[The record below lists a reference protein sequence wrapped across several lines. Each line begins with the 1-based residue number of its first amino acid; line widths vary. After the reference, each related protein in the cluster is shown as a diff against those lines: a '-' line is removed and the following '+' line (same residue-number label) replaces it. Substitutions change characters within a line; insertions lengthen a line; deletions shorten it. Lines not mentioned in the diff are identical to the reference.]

1 MANYSSSYTGAQ
13 IDSAVGRANSTDV
26 TAGTVTASKAVVVDA
41 NSDISGFRNITATG
55 QIQAAT
61 INLTGDTTI
70 GDGDTDNITI
80 NADVNSNIIPNT
92 DNTFDLG
99 SSSKQWKDLYVNGIG
114 YIDQLGTD
122 ADPIAIYASS
132 GEIDGTVIGSESAAA
147 GTFTTL
153 TASDDVTFD
162 TSTLKVDSTNN
173 RVGIGTASPDK
184 LLEVSG
190 ATTPTIRITDTTSA
204 SHSAG
209 DVHGAIEWYSED
221 VSNDWP
227 GVQAYISAVQSGTS
241 ANPHSDLYFQASES
255 SSTPEGNTG
264 TNPHMVIQSTT
275 GNVGIGTASPV
286 SVLDLGSATEGEGIA
301 WGGAS
306 GTAHYATIWTEY
318 GNGSLI
324 MGAGLKGST
333 SASTFL
339 NPHTGTYGYAAIEL
353 DSFSDD
359 GIKFYVGADSSKTK
373 DASITPSEAM
383 RIDTSGNVGIN
394 ETNPD
399 RKLHVNSGATNAC
412 AIFESTDTEVV
423 IELKDSTGTAQI
435 ASRNDFRFTAG
446 SSERMRV
453 DSSGNVL
460 IGRTSVGTTGNGHS
474 IRGADSAIFSR
485 DGGEAVIMNRDS
497 SDGLVLEFRRNGS
510 TSVGKITALGSER
523 IAIHSGTVGI
533 EFNPSNQVNPS
544 NGSGGLDNT
553 LDLGASTSRWDD
565 IYATNT
571 TIQSSD
577 ERMKDEIIDS
587 PIGLSF
593 INDLRPVQYK
603 WKDYDDKTFSR
614 KHYGLIAQEV
624 EQVLSDNDINTND
637 FAPLVYDE
645 ESDRYGM
652 RYGEMVGILIKA
664 VQELSAK
671 VEALENA

>member
-1 MANYSSSYTGAQ
+1 MALTKIKTGGITDSAVTTAKINDDAVTDAKVADAITVTGAQ
-13 IDSAVGRANSTDV
+13 TGITQTGTLTSFASTGIDDNATSTAITIDSSENVGIGVTSPSAGAVGGRVLHLVNSGGTASVRVDRSDAS
-26 TAGTVTASKAVVVDA
+26 TAGTLSITSGNGS
-41 NSDISGFRNITATG
+41 NSIFCTGNKSLNIH
-55 QIQAAT
+55 
-61 INLTGDTTI
+61 
-70 GDGDTDNITI
+70 
-80 NADVNSNIIPNT
+80 
-92 DNTFDLG
+92 
-99 SSSKQWKDLYVNGIG
+99 
-114 YIDQLGTD
+114 
-122 ADPIAIYASS
+122 
-132 GEIDGTVIGSESAAA
+132 
-147 GTFTTL
+147 
-153 TASDDVTFD
+153 
-162 TSTLKVDSTNN
+162 TN
-173 RVGIGTASPDK
+173 
-184 LLEVSG
+184 
-190 ATTPTIRITDTTSA
+190 
-204 SHSAG
+204 
-209 DVHGAIEWYSED
+209 
-221 VSNDWP
+221 
-227 GVQAYISAVQSGTS
+227 
-241 ANPHSDLYFQASES
+241 
-255 SSTPEGNTG
+255 
-264 TNPHMVIQSTT
+264 STT
-275 GNVGIGTASPV
+275 RMTVDGSGNVGIGTTNPV

-339 NPHTGTYGYAAIEL
+339 NPHTGTYGYSAIEL

-383 RIDTSGNVGIN
+383 RIDSSGNVGIDQ
-394 ETNPD
+394 TSPSSFY
-399 RKLHVNSGATNAC
+399 SGASNLVIGNTSQAESGLTIVSSGG
-412 AIFESTDTEVV
+412 ASSYGEIFFADGTTGNQAYRGFIQYNHDNSTDS
-423 IELKDSTGTAQI
+423 LLFGTA
-435 ASRNDFRFTAG
+435 G
-446 SSERMRV
+446 SERMRV